1 MTFVK
6 RKFAH
11 QHPLF
16 GRTRAHKDLH
26 RYKTSV
32 YYLWWEFLRRS
43 DAYREFCSCVGTMDS
58 GQFSALYADFGD
70 VFASDF
76 KTWWTTDDRGATLFA
91 ERLPPQM
98 EVLTQFPEASCAS
111 QVLVVQVPL
120 ALSKR
125 KLAGE
130 FQRLLTEHHRGRRG
144 TRNTE
149 FSSAKYPVTGHIDT
163 LALQKC
169 LDVYDMRIAN
179 PEMRLWQIAQEAKA
193 IKGESRLKSNDTK
206 SEITNKKLILSNTT
220 NRLLKKVMRIIE
232 NVEQGRFAF

>member
-6 RKFAH
+6 RKFAYP
-11 QHPLF
+11 HPLF
-16 GRTRAHKDLH
+16 GRTREQKELH

-43 DAYREFCSCVGTMDS
+43 DAYREFCSCAGTTGS
-58 GQFSALYADFGD
+58 GQFVALYADFGD

-76 KTWWTTDDRGATLFA
+76 RTWWTTDDRGATLFA
-91 ERLPPQM
+91 ERQAPQM
-98 EVLTQFPEASCAS
+98 QVLTQLPDASFAS

-130 FQRLLTEHHRGRRG
+130 FQRLLKEHHRGRRG

-179 PEMRLWQIAQEAKA
+179 PSMSLWQIAQEAKA

-220 NRLLKKVMRIIE
+220 NRLLKKAKQIIE
-232 NVEQGRFAF
+232 NVEMGRFAF